1 MNDQMAQEHFSD
13 LAAAM
18 HLREDAADPCIMVIF
33 GASGDLT
40 KRLLVPSLFNL
51 YCDDLLPPSFA
62 ILGMAMDDFTT
73 DSFRAKMDADIREF
87 SKRSPFDEQAW
98 HTFCLGIHY
107 IQGRFDDAQAFSLL
121 QEKLGEMDAEYATG
135 GNVLFYMAT
144 PPAVFSML
152 SSHIEAVGLNR
163 DSDGWRRIIV
173 EKPFGTD
180 LASAIALNREILSY
194 WKEEQVY
201 RIDHYIGKEAVQ
213 NLLAFRFANGMFE
226 PLWNRT
232 HIDHIQITATE
243 QVGVEWRGA
252 YYEKSGV
259 MRDMIQNH
267 LFQMMAYLCMEPP
280 TSFEADAI
288 RNEKFKLLSAVRLMS
303 SDDVALNAVRG
314 QYAEGVKPDGSPA
327 VAYRDEA
334 HINPHSNTETFAA
347 LKVRIDNWRWHGVPV
362 YLRSGKAMES
372 KTTEIVV
379 QFRRAPEF
387 TFRGTPAFGQL
398 EANQLIFRI
407 HPEEGIELR
416 FLAKRPGPSMHMR
429 KVNMHFAYDEAF
441 TRQPGTGYETMLYDC
456 MHGDSSLFSRTD
468 LVETSWRIVQPVLD
482 VWGEEKAVDFP
493 NYPFGSWGPK
503 ASFELLNPGH
513 RRWVDRISRTVLE
526 RVPMF
531 EGSSDAMLKAFAMML
546 KPMVFNRGDEIVQY
560 GSEGGEL
567 FIIEKGRVEI
577 VDRKGWV
584 KTELGEGQVFGE
596 VSLLITKQRQASV
609 RALTYCV
616 IYTLEKRDFCKVLKD
631 KPQFAERVMQMARER
646 YNVIID
652 ANDLMADGMP
662 SSKPD

>member
-1 MNDQMAQEHFSD
+1 MGDNEGRQRLTD
-13 LAAAM
+13 LADAM
-18 HLREDAADPCIMVIF
+18 HLRDDAAEPCVMVIF

-87 SKRSPFDEQAW
+87 SRRSPFDEDAW
-98 HTFCLGIHY
+98 HTFCQGIHY

-121 QEKLGEMDAEYATG
+121 NDELDRMDARYATG
-135 GNVLFYMAT
+135 GNMLFYMAT
-144 PPAVFSML
+144 PPSVFGMI
-152 SSHIEAVGLNR
+152 SSHLEAVGLNR
-163 DSDGWRRIIV
+163 GNGGWRRIIV

-180 LASAIALNREILSY
+180 LASAIELNREILAF

-201 RIDHYIGKEAVQ
+201 RIDHYLGKEAVQ

-232 HIDHIQITATE
+232 HIDHIQITASE
-243 QVGVEWRGA
+243 QVGVEWRGG
-252 YYEKSGV
+252 YYEKAGAL
-259 MRDMIQNH
+259 RDMIQNH

-280 TSFEADAI
+280 TSFDAEAI
-288 RNEKFKLLSAVRLMS
+288 RNEKFKLLSAIRLMNHE
-303 SDDVALNAVRG
+303 DVARNAVRG
-314 QYAEGVKPDGSPA
+314 QYGEGVKPDGSPA
-327 VAYRDEA
+327 AGYRQEVHVDP
-334 HINPHSNTETFAA
+334 NSNTETFAA
-347 LKVRIDNWRWHGVPV
+347 LKLRIDNWRWHGVPV
-362 YLRSGKAMES
+362 YLRSGKAMEH
-372 KTTEIVV
+372 KVTEIVV

-387 TFRGTPAFGQL
+387 TFRGTPAFNQL

-407 HPEEGIELR
+407 EPGEGIELR

-429 KVNMHFAYDEAF
+429 KVNMHFEYDEAF

-482 VWGEEKAVDFP
+482 VWRDEKAADFP

-503 ASFELLNPGH
+503 SSFELLGPAH
-513 RRWVDRISRTVLE
+513 RRWVDRISRKVLE
-526 RVPMF
+526 CVPMF

-546 KPMVFNRGDEIVQY
+546 RPMVFNQGDEIVSY
-560 GSEGGEL
+560 GSEAGEL
-567 FIIEKGRVEI
+567 YIIEKGRVEI

-616 IYTLEKRDFCKVLKD
+616 VYTLEKRDFNKALKD
-631 KPQFAERVMQMARER
+631 RPQFAERVMRMARER
-646 YNVIID
+646 YNIIVD
-652 ANDLMADGMP
+652 ASDLIADDP
-662 SSKPD
+662 ASNAH